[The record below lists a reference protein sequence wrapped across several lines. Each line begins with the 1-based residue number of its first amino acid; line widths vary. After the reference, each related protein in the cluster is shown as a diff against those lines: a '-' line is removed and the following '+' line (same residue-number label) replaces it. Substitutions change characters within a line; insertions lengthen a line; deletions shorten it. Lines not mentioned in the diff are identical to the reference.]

1 MVEVRKNANGK
12 LVIFK
17 DGEEFKTGAK
27 VLLSS
32 GLFVHTDRG
41 NGTLSEYGE
50 KVFLLCTDGATVE
63 L

>member
-1 MVEVRKNANGK
+1 MVEVKKNDKGR

-17 DGEEFKTGAK
+17 DGVEFKTDTK

-32 GLFVHTDRG
+32 GLFVHTSKG

-50 KVFLLCTDGATVE
+50 KIFLLCNDGATVE